1 METIHFKTVDPLSQE
16 LLRGAFQKGLD
27 LNWERYERQQPQDG
41 FLRLGLSCPYGCM
54 RGPCRIDPYG
64 RGAERGICGLEKDGM
79 VSAFL
84 LRLVLQGVL
93 EAMEE
98 WPTGRRRGE
107 ISRGAPLD
115 ARGSAALSG
124 VGGASLS
131 TGEIFTAA
139 SMLSRPFAPA
149 EVLVRQAVRLGLL
162 GMGLMEGGRS
172 GKPSS
177 SMGCRVG
184 YGLLS
189 GEGSFIGMAGRIPK
203 AGLKALL
210 KEAAGVRKP
219 KVRLV
224 SLGDWLPAGRKFLPL
239 VCTSGEAETVLSS
252 GKLNLLVAGPGTD
265 PGLLG
270 LCGRLKVPVFL
281 WGERAGAAEILRLA
295 REDFD
300 RRVSV
305 PFSPAPG
312 LVGVGRV
319 GVGGADVGAALGG
332 GDSGKVA
339 LIGGSDS
346 LRQSL
351 GHLPVELAKA
361 LFGEG
366 CAVAS
371 WGDAAVWMV
380 KQDLPV
386 GILDAGKGPLTAV
399 RSLAAA
405 GRLADL
411 KGVCFTGL
419 RDCREL
425 MFALGLSAL
434 GLKVLVAEPLPLWGS
449 ERVRTL
455 LRESLAAAGGILAHF
470 DHPVGAD
477 EILEWFLRS

>member
-16 LLRGAFQKGLD
+16 LLRGAFQGGLG

-84 LRLVLQGVL
+84 LRLSLQGVL

-98 WPTGRRRGE
+98 WPAGRRGKE
-107 ISRGAPLD
+107 ISWRAPLEER
-115 ARGSAALSG
+115 ASAALAG
-124 VGGASLS
+124 VGGAPLS
-131 TGEIFTAA
+131 MGEIFTTA
-139 SMLSRPFAPA
+139 SMLSRPSAPA
-149 EVLVRQAVRLGLL
+149 DALVRQAVRLGLL
-162 GMGLMEGGRS
+162 RIGLMEGGRS

-177 SMGCRVG
+177 SMGCRIG

-189 GEGSFIGMAGRIPK
+189 GGGIFIGMAGRIPK
-203 AGLKALL
+203 AEVKALL

-224 SLGDWLPAGRKFLPL
+224 SLGDWIPAGWSFLPL

-252 GKLNLLVAGPGTD
+252 GKLNLLTAGPGAD
-265 PGLLG
+265 PGLLE
-270 LCGRLKVPVFL
+270 LCRQLKVPVFL

-300 RRVSV
+300 RRVPV

-319 GVGGADVGAALGG
+319 GIGGADVGAALGG

-339 LIGGSDS
+339 LIGGADS

-361 LFGEG
+361 LCGEG
-366 CAVAS
+366 YAVAS
-371 WGDAAVWMV
+371 WGDAAVWMA

-386 GILDAGKGPLTAV
+386 GILDAEEGPLAAF
-399 RSLAAA
+399 RSLAAS
-405 GRLADL
+405 GRLSDL

-419 RDCREL
+419 RDCREFTL
-425 MFALGLSAL
+425 ALGLSAF

-455 LRESLAAAGGILAHF
+455 LREKLAAAGGILAHF
-470 DHPVGAD
+470 DHPVRAD